1 MTNRP
6 AIANSWY
13 DDYCKFIGTD
23 AGYQFVS
30 EVDALK
36 GKPYVLS
43 REEYTRAILVADEPY
58 KCIEFVSLQDLK
70 GSVYFGGI
78 HKKLKEVRDMTWDI
92 LIIDE
97 AHEGVDTPKTDIAFD
112 RIRRKYTLHLSGT
125 PFKALAN
132 DKFPANAIYNWTYAD
147 EQRAKEGWESPEGD
161 ENPYATLP
169 KLNMYTYQMSEII
182 AEELSQG
189 IEINGETEEYAFDLN
204 EFFATNE
211 RGFFVHNSAVDRFL
225 DAMTTQEKFPFSTD
239 ALRDELRHTF
249 WLLNRV
255 ESARALA
262 KKLAKHPVFKD
273 YNIVLAAGDGKIDD
287 DEERQKSFDKVRSAI
302 SRYDKTITLSVGQ
315 LTTGVTIPEWTAV
328 LMLSSIRSPALYM
341 QAAFRSQNPCLFK
354 DGHECFRKENAY
366 VKDGVLHIRAQKEDN
381 EGQKYTSA
389 RMLTKGK
396 FAFKYGTVE
405 ARIALPTGKGI
416 WPAFWMLGENFDT
429 VGWPACGEID
439 IIEAVNSENKIYG
452 TNHWANG
459 AEYATYGN
467 NTGDYRNQKFE
478 LDITQFHTYKFTW
491 DEKYIRMFVDDFMY
505 HEILI
510 EGNEGDTEEFH
521 KPFFFLLNVAVAG
534 NWPGFEV
541 DDSQFPNEMLVD
553 YIRVGSRR

>member
-1 MTNRP
+1 MGCAALIACLAACSDDASPSFAGPAESSAESSSCAAVQSSSSSEIAAASSSSIDNVIESSAVSSSSMTIESSSSAETASSSSAETTSSSSAEP
-6 AIANSWY
+6 AAQYLWHDEFDGESIDLNKWTF
-13 DDYCKFIGTD
+13 DIGTG
-23 AGYQFVS
+23 ASGWGNN
-30 EVDALK
+30 EW
-36 GKPYVLS
+36 
-43 REEYTRAILVADEPY
+43 EYY
-58 KCIEFVSLQDLK
+58 
-70 GSVYFGGI
+70 
-78 HKKLKEVRDMTWDI
+78 
-92 LIIDE
+92 
-97 AHEGVDTPKTDIAFD
+97 TD
-112 RIRRKYTLHLSGT
+112 
-125 PFKALAN
+125 
-132 DKFPANAIYNWTYAD
+132 
-147 EQRAKEGWESPEGD
+147 
-161 ENPYATLP
+161 
-169 KLNMYTYQMSEII
+169 
-182 AEELSQG
+182 
-189 IEINGETEEYAFDLN
+189 
-204 EFFATNE
+204 
-211 RGFFVHNSAVDRFL
+211 
-225 DAMTTQEKFPFSTD
+225 
-239 ALRDELRHTF
+239 
-249 WLLNRV
+249 
-255 ESARALA
+255 
-262 KKLAKHPVFKD
+262 
-273 YNIVLAAGDGKIDD
+273 
-287 DEERQKSFDKVRSAI
+287 
-302 SRYDKTITLSVGQ
+302 
-315 LTTGVTIPEWTAV
+315 
-328 LMLSSIRSPALYM
+328 
-341 QAAFRSQNPCLFK
+341 
-354 DGHECFRKENAY
+354 RKENAY
-366 VKDGVLHIRAQKEDN
+366 IKDGVLHIRAQKEDY

-467 NTGDYRNQKFE
+467 NTGDYRNQKFD

-553 YIRVGSRR
+553 YIRVIK